1 MITSLRHAT
10 LLAVWYLRSAPRRTL
25 VLVLCTAVALFLPV
39 FTALAADR
47 VESALM
53 ARALASPV
61 LIGHQGNEFDL
72 TMNALYFQGEVR
84 DPIEFGTAAAVEAA
98 GYGEAVPVYVTHTA
112 GGAPIVGTT
121 LDYLEQRGLAVAHGR
136 APAVL
141 GEVVAGAQA
150 ARDFHLAPGDT
161 VRSDLSN
168 LYNIAGAYPILLQ
181 VTGVLAPSGT
191 PDDTAFFADIKTT
204 WVLDGT
210 LHGHD
215 SVTRDQALNP
225 DAAEGENLEATAAIF
240 MFQEITEA
248 NRGSF
253 HLHGDTSGL
262 PVSSVLVFPP
272 DARAH
277 DQLLGDYAL
286 HEELQAVR
294 PVEVVRTILGIVLRV
309 REGLALYF
317 AAVAATTTAFF
328 VLVLSLSLRLRRDE
342 LVLMR
347 RIGSSRP
354 MIALMVGVEVCLV
367 VAASISVA
375 AAATGAGLRLLD
387 AALAGA
393 IGAG

>member
-1 MITSLRHAT
+1 MSSLRHAT
-10 LLAVWYLRSAPRRTL
+10 LLAAWYLRSAPGRTL

-39 FTALAADR
+39 FTWQAADR
-47 VESALM
+47 VEAALLS
-53 ARALASPV
+53 RAQASPV
-61 LIGHQGNEFDL
+61 LLGHQGNEFDL
-72 TMNALYFQGEVR
+72 TMNGLYFRGEVR
-84 DPIEFGTAAAVEAA
+84 DPIPYGTAAAVEAA
-98 GYGEAVPVYVTHTA
+98 GYGTAVPLYVAHSA

-121 LDYLEQRGLAVAHGR
+121 LSYLEQRGLVLAEGR

-141 GEVVAGAQA
+141 GEVVAGAQV
-150 ARDFHLAPGDT
+150 ARDFNLAAGDT

-181 VTGVLAPSGT
+181 VTGVLAPTGT
-191 PDDTAFFADIKTT
+191 PDDTAFFADVKTT

-215 SVTRDQALNP
+215 SVTRDQSLNP
-225 DAAEGENLEATAAIF
+225 EAEEGENLEATAAIF

-253 HLHGDTSGL
+253 HLHGDIGEL

-286 HEELQAVR
+286 HDTLQAVR
-294 PVEVVRTILGIVLRV
+294 PVQVVRTILGIVLRV
-309 REGLALYF
+309 EEGLALYF
-317 AAVAATTTAFF
+317 SAIAASTVAFF
-328 VLVLSLSLRLRRDE
+328 VLVLSLSLRLRRAE
-342 LVLMR
+342 LDLMQ

-354 MIALMVGVEVCLV
+354 MIALMVGVEVLLVILSATV
-367 VAASISVA
+367 VAL
-375 AAATGAGLRLLD
+375 AATAGGLFLLEI
-387 AALAGA
+387 ALAGA
-393 IGAG
+393 I

>member
-10 LLAVWYLRSAPRRTL
+10 RLAIWYLRSAPGRTL
-25 VLVLCTAVALFLPV
+25 VLVLCTAVALFLPA
-39 FTALAADR
+39 FTALAAER
-47 VESALM
+47 IEASLLSR
-53 ARALASPV
+53 ARASPV

-72 TMNALYFQGEVR
+72 TMNGLYFRGKVR
-84 DPIEFGTAAAVEAA
+84 DPIPFGTAAAVEAQ
-98 GYGEAVPVYVTHTA
+98 GYGTAVPIYVAHTA
-112 GGAPIVGTT
+112 GGVAVVGTT
-121 LDYLEQRGLAVAHGR
+121 LDYLDHRGLSVADGR
-136 APAVL
+136 RPAVL
-141 GEVVAGAQA
+141 GEVVAGSRA
-150 ARDFHLAPGDT
+150 ARDFNLQAGDT
-161 VRSDLSN
+161 VRSDLTN
-168 LYNIAGAYPILLQ
+168 LYNIAGAYPILLK

-191 PDDTAFFADIKTT
+191 PDDSAFFADVKTT

-215 SVTRDQALNP
+215 TVTRALALNP
-225 DAAEGENLEATAAIF
+225 DVEAGENIEATAAIF

-253 HLHGDTSGL
+253 HLHGDTAEL

-286 HEELQAVR
+286 HESLQAVR

-309 REGLALYF
+309 REGLSLYF
-317 AAVAATTTAFF
+317 AAIATSTTAFF
-328 VLVLSLSLRLRRDE
+328 VLVLTLSLRLRQSE
-342 LVLMR
+342 LQLMR

-354 MIALMVGVEVCLV
+354 MVALMVGVEVLLV
-367 VAASISVA
+367 VTAAVAVA
-375 AAATGAGLRLLD
+375 AASTTGALALLD

-393 IGAG
+393 VGTG

>member
-1 MITSLRHAT
+1 MVTSLQHAT
-10 LLAVWYLRSAPRRTL
+10 LLAWWYLRSAPARTL
-25 VLVLCTAVALFLPV
+25 VLVLCTAVAIFLPV
-39 FTALAADR
+39 FTALAAER
-47 VESALM
+47 VEASLLS
-53 ARALASPV
+53 RAFASPV

-72 TMNALYFQGEVR
+72 TMNGLYFRGKVR
-84 DPIEFGTAAAVEAA
+84 DPIPFGTAAEVEKR
-98 GYGEAVPVYVTHTA
+98 GYGDAIPLYVAHTA

-121 LDYLEQRGLAVAHGR
+121 PEYFDYRGLQVVDGR
-136 APAVL
+136 MPAVL
-141 GEVVAGAQA
+141 GEVVAGSRA
-150 ARDFHLAPGDT
+150 ADEFHLGAGDT

-168 LYNIAGAYPILLQ
+168 LYNIAGAYPILLK

-191 PDDTAFFADIKTT
+191 PDDGAFFADVKTA

-215 SVTRDQALNP
+215 EVTRDQSLNP
-225 DAAEGENLEATAAIF
+225 DAEEGENLEATAAIF

-253 HLHGDTSGL
+253 HLHGDTSVL

-286 HEELQAVR
+286 HDRLQAVR

-309 REGLALYF
+309 REGLSLYF
-317 AAVAATTTAFF
+317 SAVALSTVAFF
-328 VLVLSLSLRLRRDE
+328 ILVLSLSLRLRSGE
-342 LVLMR
+342 LQLMQ

-354 MIALMVGVEVCLV
+354 MIALMVGVEVLLV
-367 VAASISVA
+367 VL
-375 AAATGAGLRLLD
+375 AAATV
-387 AALAGA
+387 AALATATALSLLDLALSGA
-393 IGAG
+393 VGLG